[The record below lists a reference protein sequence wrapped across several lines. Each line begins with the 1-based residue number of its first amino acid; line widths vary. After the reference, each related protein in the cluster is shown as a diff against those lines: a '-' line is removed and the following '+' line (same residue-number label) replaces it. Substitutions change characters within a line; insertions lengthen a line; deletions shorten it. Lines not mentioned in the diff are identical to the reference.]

1 MLNALIGR
9 MKHQIENCSV
19 GASIAAVLALSLLAL
34 AVPKT
39 AALAQDP
46 SDTGRALLQQSCA
59 SCHATAKTG
68 DSPNAGAPP
77 FRTLGRSYDLD
88 SFPRQLQAGV
98 VSGHPDMPE
107 FKFNEADARAAGVYL
122 RSIQE

>member
-1 MLNALIGR
+1 MNRLPRFRNSSL
-9 MKHQIENCSV
+9 
-19 GASIAAVLALSLLAL
+19 AAALALSWLAL
-34 AVPKT
+34 AVPT
-39 AALAQDP
+39 GVAWAQDP

-59 SCHATAKTG
+59 SCHAIGKTG

-88 SFPRQLQAGV
+88 TFPRQLQRGV

-107 FKFNEADARAAGVYL
+107 FKFKEEDARAAGVYL

>member
-1 MLNALIGR
+1 MNRLPR
-9 MKHQIENCSV
+9 FENSPL
-19 GASIAAVLALSLLAL
+19 AATLALSLIAL
-34 AVPKT
+34 AMPV
-39 AALAQDP
+39 AVVFAQDP

-59 SCHATAKTG
+59 SCHAIGKSG
-68 DSPNAGAPP
+68 DSPKAGAPP

-88 SFPRQLQAGV
+88 QFPLLLQRGV
-98 VSGHPDMPE
+98 VAGHPDMPE

>member
-1 MLNALIGR
+1 MLNALMGR
-9 MKHQIENCSV
+9 MKHRIENDSV
-19 GASIAAVLALSLLAL
+19 GASIAAALALSLALAL
-34 AVPKT
+34 QAT

-46 SDTGRALLQQSCA
+46 SDVGRALLQQSCA
-59 SCHATAKTG
+59 SCHAIGKTG

-77 FRTLGRSYDLD
+77 FRRLGRSYDLD
-88 SFPRQLQAGV
+88 AFPRQLQAGV

>member
-1 MLNALIGR
+1 MNRLPRLKGPPL
-9 MKHQIENCSV
+9 
-19 GASIAAVLALSLLAL
+19 AAAL
-34 AVPKT
+34 AVFLLTLAVPST
-39 AALAQDP
+39 AAFAQDP

-59 SCHATAKTG
+59 SCHAIGKTG

-88 SFPRQLQAGV
+88 AFPRQLQAGV

-107 FKFNEADARAAGVYL
+107 FKFNEDDARAAGVYL